1 MDIKITIAFEEKERE
16 ILGGFVE
23 ALTAVALAQK
33 DAGTPSAKT
42 PESGA
47 FALPANEEKPAKK
60 KKAKAKTSPVEAPE
74 PEEPDDPEPEPDL
87 AAVAADPDAQRAEVK
102 DLIQK
107 SVLTDCRDGIVA
119 LLQKYGVK
127 KASAVPD
134 DRIGD
139 FLADLREVCAA

>member
-23 ALTAVALAQK
+23 ALTAVAQARK
-33 DAGTPSAKT
+33 NADAPGTKT
-42 PESGA
+42 PGPDA
-47 FALPANEEKPAKK
+47 FALSADEEKPAKK
-60 KKAKAKTSPVEAPE
+60 KKAKTPPVKAPAPE
-74 PEEPDDPEPEPDL
+74 ELDDPEPEPDL
-87 AAVAADPDAQRAEVK
+87 AAVTADPDAQRAEVK

-127 KASAVPD
+127 KVSAVPD
-134 DRIGD
+134 DKLGD
-139 FLADLREVCAA
+139 FLAELREVCAA

>member
-1 MDIKITIAFEEKERE
+1 MTLIAD
-16 ILGGFVE
+16 
-23 ALTAVALAQK
+23 AQK
-33 DAGTPSAKT
+33 TTGTPGAKT
-42 PESGA
+42 PEPDA
-47 FALPANEEKPAKK
+47 FDLPADEEKPAKK
-60 KKAKAKTSPVEAPE
+60 KKAKAKTPPAEAPA
-74 PEEPDDPEPEPDL
+74 PEEPDDPEPETDL
-87 AAVAADPDAQRAEVK
+87 AAVTADPDAQRAEVK

-134 DRIGD
+134 DKIGD